1 MAAEF
6 TFFIPTISINKE
18 IRKSCAAQIL
28 LKAEISGN
36 THTHT
41 DKRNYQLKKNSNI
54 RKKKN
59 VVKWGHPSQTAACL

>member
-1 MAAEF
+1 MTVVADF
-6 TFFIPTISINKE
+6 TFFIPTISTNKG

-28 LKAEISGN
+28 LKAEIPGN
-36 THTHT
+36 TK
-41 DKRNYQLKKNSNI
+41 KRNYQLKKNSNI